1 MFLLPLIFIAIT
13 KIYTI
18 PSNHVQTFFRKEIF
32 LEILI
37 SFCDDQLGQQSL
49 GCWIFVLYSGV
60 KPPSAD
66 TVPDHEMQT
75 FTVVVAI

>member
-1 MFLLPLIFIAIT
+1 MFPKMLILRKAASNQMFLLPLIFIAIT

-49 GCWIFVLYSGV
+49 GC
-60 KPPSAD
+60 
-66 TVPDHEMQT
+66 
-75 FTVVVAI
+75 